1 MLNSLRSFYSS
12 VKDFKSNTN
21 VCPIPNKRENE
32 DGSPGDMK
40 PLYHRL
46 FHQAFVGSF
55 MAAFELLCL
64 GQICDRIRIYQQ
76 TYPNSTSILKTIK
89 SIYKIGGIKEFYVG
103 TGFNLLS
110 HCGKHAL
117 RWCIIM
123 PMDNF
128 WRNRVPNHQAAV
140 SVLSGISFALF
151 ETTFVKCPTESL
163 KTKKMTRLT
172 QETMFNK
179 FIKVGPKI
187 LFNGWSAM
195 LARQIVSWTSFRL
208 ALDQTTL
215 FFKTRSDSG
224 DLTMN
229 QTMIVATIAGMI
241 NVFVVCP
248 FDSVTTQMQKDGG
261 LPRDGYIQAWKYLK
275 ARHGLRIFYSGW
287 QIKFIRSTWYALLF
301 QVLMNHFTKYQ
312 LLEE

>member
-1 MLNSLRSFYSS
+1 
-12 VKDFKSNTN
+12 
-21 VCPIPNKRENE
+21 
-32 DGSPGDMK
+32 
-40 PLYHRL
+40 
-46 FHQAFVGSF
+46 

-76 TYPNSTSILKTIK
+76 TDPKMDSIFKAVK
-89 SIYKIGGIKEFYVG
+89 NIYRIGGIKEFYVG
-103 TGFNLLS
+103 TVFNLIS

-117 RWCIIM
+117 RWCTIM
-123 PMDNF
+123 PVDNF
-128 WRNRVPNHQAAV
+128 WKKAIPSNPVAV
-140 SVLSGISFALF
+140 SVLSGMSFALF
-151 ETTFVKCPTESL
+151 ETTFVKCPAESL

-172 QETMFNK
+172 SETVFQK
-179 FIKVGPKI
+179 FMKHGPKI

-195 LARQIVSWTSFRL
+195 ATRQIVSWTSFRL

-215 FFKTRSDSG
+215 FFKRGSNQKE

-229 QTMIVATIAGMI
+229 ETMIVATISGFI

-261 LPRDGYIQAWKYLK
+261 LPRSGYIDAWKYLYK
-275 ARHGLRIFYSGW
+275 KHGYKIFYTGW

-312 LLEE
+312 QVDNWS